1 MQLTLKDVAKR
12 LKAAKK
18 IIITSHVIPDGD
30 AVGSSLALRR
40 MLVSLGKEV
49 RVFIDDSIRKNLET
63 LPDFDLIERPMLEE
77 KLDADLLVILDTQL
91 DRIGQ
96 VRQAAEGIPIINID
110 HHVTNEGKG
119 VDLYLEENAAA
130 TCEVIYELSKVLK
143 VELDREAATC
153 LYTGIATDTGFF
165 NYSNTRPSTLRAA
178 AALLEAGVKPN
189 EISEQIEKKSL
200 TDVMGEIETLQT
212 TKVFFEGKAVGL
224 FIDAELSKRIDST
237 EGFIDLVRIIDGVD
251 VAFLV
256 HCKAENFCRVSMRS
270 KNVDV
275 SKIAHKLGGGG
286 HVRAAGCSIAAP
298 FEEAKMIVIHAIGE
312 ALNAHLQPSNEK

>member
-1 MQLTLKDVAKR
+1 MSKNVGIKHSFASRLTFWLFLMLLVALTPISWMTSHFLDDVANSQTRRVCENSLMAMKEKTR
-12 LKAAKK
+12 RQLSDVYVAVNN
-18 IIITSHVIPDGD
+18 HVH
-30 AVGSSLALRR
+30 
-40 MLVSLGKEV
+40 EV
-49 RVFIDDSIRKNLET
+49 EEHMDNL
-63 LPDFDLIERPMLEE
+63 D
-77 KLDADLLVILDTQL
+77 
-91 DRIGQ
+91 
-96 VRQAAEGIPIINID
+96 
-110 HHVTNEGKG
+110 
-119 VDLYLEENAAA
+119 
-130 TCEVIYELSKVLK
+130 ELSKVLK
-143 VELDREAATC
+143 VELDREMATC

-224 FIDAELSKRIDST
+224 FIDGELSKRIDST

-298 FEEAKMIVIHAIGE
+298 FEEAKMIIIHAIGE
-312 ALNAHLQPSNEK
+312 ALNAHLQPTNE